1 MKNKFMESKLGKWLK
16 RIIIIV
22 IVMGLVAFGVIK
34 LIENKTSNVE
44 KSALET
50 LESLE
55 SYYMEASMDFYK
67 GEDSRTYIVKVSYKN
82 NEDGNLFKVS
92 MFDKASNQ
100 EQIIIKNNDGVYV
113 LTPALNQAY
122 KFNGSWPLNGHK
134 PYLYHSMVETMQ
146 SDCDI
151 SKLDDGYLIT
161 SVPEFKNMPSW
172 ARQEMKL
179 SKEYKPLWVHIY
191 DNNNDVAVKIGF
203 SKVEFNPTFSENY
216 FNVEDNVK
224 ESRENIST
232 TTSSTLNDLP
242 LYPTNADV
250 DASLKEVSNIT
261 VNGATQVML
270 TYSGK
275 DSFTIIESKV
285 SSNETYTETVV
296 NGEIVDIFGVFGYVV
311 SNSNINKLYFT
322 YNGVSYQLY
331 SNSVDVATLI
341 EVASGMEYV
350 TDLK

>member
-1 MKNKFMESKLGKWLK
+1 MKNKFMDSKLGKWTK
-16 RIIIIV
+16 RIVVILIV
-22 IVMGLVAFGVIK
+22 LGLVAFGVVK
-34 LIENKTSNVE
+34 LIQNKTSNVE

-50 LESLE
+50 LEALD

-67 GEDSRTYIVKVSYKN
+67 GEDTRSYTVKISYKDN
-82 NEDGNLFKVS
+82 ADADLFKVS
-92 MFDKASNQ
+92 MYDKAVNQ
-100 EQIIIKNNDGVYV
+100 EQIIIKNKDGVYV

-122 KFNGSWPLNGHK
+122 KFNGEWPLNGHK
-134 PYLYHSMVETMQ
+134 PYLYQSMVETMQ
-146 SDCDI
+146 GDCDI
-151 SKLDDGYLIT
+151 SKLDDGYLVT
-161 SVPEFKNMPSW
+161 PTPEFKNMPSW

-203 SKVEFNPTFSENY
+203 NKVEFNPTFSENY

-232 TTSSTLNDLP
+232 TTSSTIDDLP

-261 VNGATQVML
+261 VNGETQVML
-270 TYSGK
+270 TYEGK
-275 DSFTIIESKV
+275 ENFTVIETSVESFEQ
-285 SSNETYTETVV
+285 YTEIEVS
-296 NGEIVDIFGVFGYVV
+296 GEIVNIFGVYGYVV

-322 YNGVSYQLY
+322 YNGVSYQLW
-331 SNSVDVATLI
+331 SNCVDVATLI

-350 TDLK
+350 EEVK